1 MGTSY
6 LPITQSWKEYIV
18 QAEEMYEKVT
28 GELKESLMKA
38 AEDVLKLMPEE
49 KYVYDVLV
57 PCSLLFD
64 CFDWQ
69 IIVCKTCHINADFL
83 GYLLIFI
90 S

>member
-38 AEDVLKLMPEE
+38 AEDVLRLMPEE
-49 KYVYDVLV
+49 KYVHY
-57 PCSLLFD
+57 CLF
-64 CFDWQ
+64 
-69 IIVCKTCHINADFL
+69 VCLF
-83 GYLLIFI
+83 
-90 S
+90 